1 MRQITVPAALLCAGF
16 ALAACQTASKD
27 MAASTAEPAASA
39 EGAEM
44 TADAAAAYAP
54 ADSPAATPRQ
64 CTVTIAGGPPP
75 KPAKGADFAQNA
87 VGKNIGRDVGRN
99 AITMIGGRLGGGIGG
114 AVAGGL
120 ASNAIRTEQDLK
132 GRWTITDGAPDCG
145 CELDISSATNL
156 QMKTANKGKLSP
168 AGCTSMLAGA
178 ARWTLGHTFT
188 GYDAPFQLLG
198 ADNKTVIASMKRDGV
213 NYFSGTLADGTPV
226 TMWRRGG

>member
-1 MRQITVPAALLCAGF
+1 MATTDPAPAAN
-16 ALAACQTASKD
+16 
-27 MAASTAEPAASA
+27 E
-39 EGAEM
+39 AEM
-44 TADAAAAYAP
+44 TANAAAAYAP
-54 ADSPAATPRQ
+54 DDSPDATPGQ
-64 CTVTIAGGPPP
+64 CAVRIAGGPPP
-75 KPAKGADFAQNA
+75 KPTKGADFAQNA
-87 VGKNIGRDVGRN
+87 VGKNIGRNVGRN
-99 AITMIGGRLGGGIGG
+99 AITMIGGRLGGGLGG

-132 GRWTITDGAPDCG
+132 GRWTITDGAAECG

-156 QMKTANKGKLSP
+156 QMKSANKGRLKP
-168 AGCTSMLAGA
+168 TGCASMLAGA